1 MRKRIAIGICI
12 LVLLVGTIGVVSTE
26 RTYAEPA
33 GETLIVRVQYAGERE
48 EKIREKIR
56 FTSGTDWEYGT
67 AVAID
72 EDGGLIV
79 EKEDHTQEILRTGE
93 ITVRVC

>member
-56 FTSGTDWEYGT
+56 FTKVNWSKWEFPPDT
-67 AVAID
+67 I
-72 EDGGLIV
+72 
-79 EKEDHTQEILRTGE
+79 QM
-93 ITVRVC
+93 

>member
-1 MRKRIAIGICI
+1 MEDYRKWSN
-12 LVLLVGTIGVVSTE
+12 VLG
-26 RTYAEPA
+26 
-33 GETLIVRVQYAGERE
+33 
-48 EKIREKIR
+48 KKIR

-79 EKEDHTQEILRTGE
+79 ETEDHTQEILRTGE

>member
-1 MRKRIAIGICI
+1 MEDYRKWSN
-12 LVLLVGTIGVVSTE
+12 VLGKKL
-26 RTYAEPA
+26 
-33 GETLIVRVQYAGERE
+33 
-48 EKIREKIR
+48 R
-56 FTSGTDWEYGT
+56 FTSGPDWEYGT

-79 EKEDHTQEILRTGE
+79 ETEDHTQEILRTGE

>member
-1 MRKRIAIGICI
+1 MRIYVSYIRIYRIK
-12 LVLLVGTIGVVSTE
+12 VLW
-26 RTYAEPA
+26 
-33 GETLIVRVQYAGERE
+33 
-48 EKIREKIR
+48 KITASGRMFLGKKIR

-79 EKEDHTQEILRTGE
+79 EKEDHTQEILHTGE